1 MQDVRPNDLFTKKG
15 IRFGRQIILKKRG
28 KKVTYI

>member
-1 MQDVRPNDLFTKKG
+1 MQRVRKNNLFTKKG
-15 IRFGRQIILKKRG
+15 MRFGRQIILKKRG